1 MTRIFFEPIENI
13 KQTKLEEEKMKVADK
28 QTEIVSES
36 EWLVARKDLL
46 TREKEFTRQR
56 DALSAARR
64 ELPMVKIEKEY
75 VFDGPDGKETLADL
89 FEGRSQL
96 IVYHFMFG
104 PGWEEGCKSC
114 SYLADHFDGA
124 NWHLPHR
131 DVTLVVVSRAPLSE
145 FAPYK
150 KRMGWR
156 FKWVS
161 SHGNNFN
168 FDYHVSFTKE
178 EEKKNKVNYNYRVA
192 EFMSDELPGLSVFYK
207 DEDGD
212 IFHTYSTY
220 ARGLDILVGTYN
232 FLDLVP
238 KGRDEDPEST
248 MSWVRRHDEYQA

>member
-1 MTRIFFEPIENI
+1 MKRIFFEPIGKI
-13 KQTKLEEEKMKVADK
+13 KQTKLEEEKMKVADQ
-28 QTEIVSES
+28 QTEIVSEA

-46 TREKEFTRQR
+46 TREKEFSRRR
-56 DALSAARR
+56 DALNAARR
-64 ELPMVKIEKEY
+64 ELPMVKVEKEY
-75 VFDGPDGKETLADL
+75 LFNGPDGKETLADL

-150 KRMGWR
+150 KRMGWQ

-161 SHGNNFN
+161 SHGSDFN
-168 FDYHVSFTKE
+168 FDYHVSIMQDEQAKG
-178 EEKKNKVNYNYRVA
+178 KMYYNYNTQDL
-192 EFMSDELPGLSVFYK
+192 MSDELPGLSVFYK
-207 DEDGD
+207 DENGNV
-212 IFHTYSTY
+212 FHTYSTY
-220 ARGLDILVGTYN
+220 ARGLDSLVGAYN
-232 FLDLVP
+232 FLDLTP
-238 KGRDEDPEST
+238 KGRNENPDST
-248 MSWVRRHDEYQA
+248 MDWVRRHDEY

>member
-1 MTRIFFEPIENI
+1 
-13 KQTKLEEEKMKVADK
+13 MKVADK

-131 DVTLVVVSRAPLSE
+131 DVTLVVISRAPFSE
-145 FAPYK
+145 IEPFK

-161 SHGNNFN
+161 SSGNDFN

-178 EEKKNKVNYNYRVA
+178 EEAKVRVYYNYGMG

-207 DEDGD
+207 NEDGD

-220 ARGLDILVGTYN
+220 ARGPRPPRWHLQLSRPG
-232 FLDLVP
+232 
-238 KGRDEDPEST
+238 PE
-248 MSWVRRHDEYQA
+248 RPR

>member
-1 MTRIFFEPIENI
+1 
-13 KQTKLEEEKMKVADK
+13 LEEEKMKVADK
-28 QTEIVSES
+28 QTEVVSEG

-46 TREKEFTRQR
+46 TLEKEFTRQR
-56 DALSAARR
+56 DALSAARH
-64 ELPMVKIEKEY
+64 ELPMAKIEKEY
-75 VFDGPDGKETLADL
+75 VFDGPEGKETLADL

-131 DVTLVVVSRAPLSE
+131 DVSLVVISRAPLSE

-168 FDYHVSFTKE
+168 SDYHVSFKKE

>member
-1 MTRIFFEPIENI
+1 MKRIFFETIGNI
-13 KQTKLEEEKMKVADK
+13 KQTKLEEGKMKVADRK
-28 QTEIVSES
+28 TEIVSEA

-64 ELPMVKIEKEY
+64 ELPMVKVDKEY
-75 VFDGPDGKETLADL
+75 LFNGPDGKETLADL

-131 DVTLVVVSRAPLSE
+131 DVSFVVVSRAPLTE
-145 FAPYK
+145 LEAYK

-156 FKWVS
+156 FKWLS
-161 SHGNNFN
+161 SYGNDFN
-168 FDYHVSFTKE
+168 FDYHVSATQ
-178 EEKKNKVNYNYRVA
+178 EEKAKGKMFYNYRTDDLIG
-192 EFMSDELPGLSVFYK
+192 DEMPGLSVFYK
-207 DEDGD
+207 DENGCFPYVFDVRPRPRHSGRRLQ
-212 IFHTYSTY
+212 FSRSRTEGSR
-220 ARGLDILVGTYN
+220 RG
-232 FLDLVP
+232 P
-238 KGRDEDPEST
+238 P
-248 MSWVRRHDEYQA
+248 